1 MSVSAPQLPTF
12 EPHLTTLLYSL
23 KFQNA
28 SVSNPP
34 PTKRLRTSAGEGVAK
49 SGHRLNKTAPA
60 SVPEV
65 GKKRKHSEVANGGDG
80 NENGSEKKGSKK
92 EPFRRVRAEEIEI
105 KHDALKDN
113 SYKSFDTWGA
123 KASKDLIV
131 TKGKGFR
138 SEKTKKKRGS
148 YRGGSINVGINS
160 FRFADSD

>member
-1 MSVSAPQLPTF
+1 MKAA
-12 EPHLTTLLYSL
+12 
-23 KFQNA
+23 N
-28 SVSNPP
+28 
-34 PTKRLRTSAGEGVAK
+34 GEGVANSGKK
-49 SGHRLNKTAPA
+49 SQHNG
-60 SVPEV
+60 SVSAKPEV
-65 GKKRKHSEVANGGDG
+65 GQKRKFSEMSNGNDNG
-80 NENGSEKKGSKK
+80 NGSAQKGKK

-148 YRGGSINVGINS
+148 YRGGSINVGVNS
-160 FRFADSD
+160 FRFDESD